1 LLSECAVIPRFR
13 SPGFVQKLRERV
25 QFSEYL
31 PAAEYV
37 TKISEDFTV
46 LKHEKMGLVC
56 N

>member
-1 LLSECAVIPRFR
+1 MMPRLAR
-13 SPGFVQKLRERV
+13 DLTIRKSLTLEERV